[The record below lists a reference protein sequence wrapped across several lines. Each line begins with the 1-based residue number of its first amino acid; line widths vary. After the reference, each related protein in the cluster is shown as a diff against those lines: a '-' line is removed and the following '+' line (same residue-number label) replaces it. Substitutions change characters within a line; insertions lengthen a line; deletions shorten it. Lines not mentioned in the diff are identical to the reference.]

1 MCIGNQ
7 MPKNNMRE
15 EKSHYSAG
23 DIKQRA
29 ENPDALEP
37 DDSVS
42 DGAAD
47 CRADKRGKKGV

>member
-1 MCIGNQ
+1 

-47 CRADKRGKKGV
+47 CRADKRGKKEV